1 MNNLKEALSNTV
13 QSVIDGEFSA
23 LQAYIAMKDLLAYLE
38 VCMSEIKEVAQS
50 EASQYEK
57 GAVVQNYKVEV
68 VSAAGRWDFTRVPD
82 WNIYKRKL
90 KEVEEQAQAAWKAK
104 EKGLLTA
111 TFDGEVAELPVYTP
125 GKDTLKLTPVRK

>member
-1 MNNLKEALSNTV
+1 MNNLKEQLSNTV
-13 QSVIDGEFSA
+13 QSVLDGEFSA
-23 LQAYIAMKDLLAYLE
+23 LQAYIAMKDLQNHLE
-38 VCMSEIKEVAQS
+38 VCMNEIKDGAQS

-68 VSAAGRWDFTRVPD
+68 VSASGRWDFTRVPE

-125 GKDTLKLTPVRK
+125 GIETLKLTQIRK